1 MFANLP
7 WGDLAQALEST
18 LFMVGFSL
26 VVGTILATILAL
38 ILVLTNEGGLLEN
51 KVVYTLLNSVVSFFR
66 SLPFIILMTFI
77 FPFTKFIVG
86 TRIGVKAALVPLV
99 VFIVPSLARLYENS
113 LLGVDKGIIG
123 AAKAMG
129 ANYFQIV
136 RYFILPEAK
145 SSMILSTTIGTI
157 GLISASAQA
166 GVIGAGGI
174 GDMALTYGYE
184 RMDVPVML
192 ATVFILV
199 VFVQIVQFLGNYF
212 SKRAR
217 NH

>member
-7 WGDLAQALEST
+7 WVDITQAIEST

-38 ILVLTNEGGLLEN
+38 VLTNEGGLLEN
-51 KVVYTLLNSVVSFFR
+51 KVIYTLLNSVVSFFR

-77 FPFTKFIVG
+77 FPFTKMIVG

-113 LLGVDKGIIG
+113 LLGVDKGIIR

>member
-51 KVVYTLLNSVVSFFR
+51 KVMYTLLNSVVSFFR

-113 LLGVDKGIIG
+113 LLGVDKGIIW